1 GAPGRY
7 RGGRSMSGHMLIQ
20 GGRVVGADGI
30 AETDVYIADGHVS
43 LVGPSLSEHPTV
55 RAALQATEKSPE
67 GNLTVVDATGKL
79 VFPGLTDPQVHFR
92 EPGLTHKEDLASGS
106 LAALA
111 GGVTGFMEMPNTKP
125 NTDSPERLQD
135 KFDLAAGRA
144 VADYAFF
151 LGGTHENAEELGQW
165 ESADGCSG
173 IKVFMGSST
182 GSLLVPDDPTL
193 ERILR
198 SGKRRVTFHSED
210 DDRLK
215 VRYAAVEDGTHVRE
229 HPHIRDVAC
238 AMQATNR
245 LLDLAEATGRPIHI
259 LHVSTADEIRAVR
272 ERGLGDLVT
281 VELTPNHLFL
291 AAPDCYETHGSW
303 AQMNPPVRD
312 RSHQEVLREAAADG
326 TAACIGSDHAPH
338 TAEEKAKPFPYC
350 PSGIAGVQ
358 TTLPLLLTAV
368 RDGWLRHEDIIR
380 LCVTGPDRVYGVP
393 DRGPLAPGA
402 MGNAVIVDPDARGPL
417 GERPFHSRAGR
428 TPFADQE
435 IAGWPTTT
443 ILRGEVAYQD
453 GAAVGAPRGERIRF
467 R

>member
-1 GAPGRY
+1 
-7 RGGRSMSGHMLIQ
+7 MSGSILIH
-20 GGRVVGADGI
+20 GGRVVGLDGVSGADVLIEEGYVT
-30 AETDVYIADGHVS
+30 E
-43 LVGPSLSEHPTV
+43 VGPGLAGSPRV
-55 RAALQATEKSPE
+55 AAAQEKGGLE
-67 GNLTVVDATGKL
+67 RLDATGKL

-92 EPGLTHKEDLASGS
+92 EPGMPHKEDLGSGS

-111 GGVTGFMEMPNTKP
+111 GGVTGFMEMPNTQP
-125 NTDSPERLQD
+125 NTDSPERLED
-135 KFDLAAGRA
+135 KLLRA
-144 VADYAFF
+144 SKTAVSDYAFF
-151 LGGTHENAEELGQW
+151 LGGTHENAELLGEW
-165 ESADGCSG
+165 EDMPGCAG

-182 GSLLVPDDPTL
+182 GSLLVPDNPTL
-193 ERILR
+193 EKILR

-215 VRYAAVEDGTHVRE
+215 VRYAAVEPGTHVRE

-238 AMQATNR
+238 ALQATTR

-259 LHVSTADEIRAVR
+259 LHVSSADEIRLVR
-272 ERGLGDLVT
+272 ERDLGDLVT

-291 AAPDCYETHGSW
+291 AAPDCYEVHGSW

-312 RSHQEVLREAAADG
+312 RAHQEVLREAAADG

-338 TAEEKAKPFPYC
+338 APDEKAKEFPYC

-368 RDGWLRHEDIIR
+368 RDGWLRYEDIVR
-380 LCVTGPDRVYGVP
+380 LCVAGPDRVYGVH

-402 MGNAVIVDPDARGPL
+402 LGNAVLVDPSASGTIA
-417 GERPFHSRAGR
+417 ERPFHSRAGR
-428 TPFADQE
+428 TPFADVE
-435 IAGWPTTT
+435 LAGWPTTT
-443 ILRGEVAYQD
+443 VLHGRVAYRD
-453 GAAVGAPRGERIRF
+453 GGLVGEPRGERIRF